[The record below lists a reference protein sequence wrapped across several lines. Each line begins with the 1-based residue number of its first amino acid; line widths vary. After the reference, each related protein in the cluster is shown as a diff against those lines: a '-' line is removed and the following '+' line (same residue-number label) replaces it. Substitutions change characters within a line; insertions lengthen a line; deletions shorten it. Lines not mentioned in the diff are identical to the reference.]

1 VSGQS
6 PRPPVGQRAFALQR
20 GTETSGTG
28 MIDGTTLALFAFPLY
43 LAACAPLLVKMARES
58 AYKRASGK
66 SPPDP
71 GIGMPG

>member
-1 VSGQS
+1 
-6 PRPPVGQRAFALQR
+6 
-20 GTETSGTG
+20 

-58 AYKRASGK
+58 AYKRASSGK